1 MLHMLEYDYAPDP
14 LEVAPGSL
22 VMAMNFGPRDQSL
35 PREQWGEFVH
45 TVTAVDGSF
54 DVQQIAPDGAP
65 YNFTAPSAIGEYP
78 YYCRYH
84 GDAAGNGMIG
94 TLRVTEDPPT
104 PTATP
109 STATPPAATADA
121 VPATDPAVDAGGS
134 DAGDADAPAS
144 GALVALGGMALA
156 LALVA
161 TRARRG
167 SR

>member
-14 LEVAPGSL
+14 LEVAPGSM
-22 VMAMNFGPRDQSL
+22 VTAMNFGPRDQSL

-94 TLRVTEDPPT
+94 TLRVTEDPATPT
-104 PTATP
+104 PTSSPPPT
-109 STATPPAATADA
+109 PAATAE
-121 VPATDPAVDAGGS
+121 VEPS
-134 DAGDADAPAS
+134 DEDAPAA
-144 GALVALGGMALA
+144 GLLLALGAMALA
-156 LALVA
+156 LVV

-167 SR
+167 GR